1 VDVGNPI
8 TLISSVFV
16 FSKSRTVL
24 VYVSERA
31 ITTRPS
37 TMSDHCTAKTSPRRA
52 PVAAHVRA
60 TDLLIFMERE
70 HYEFCEGWIDSIRP
84 RIEVW
89 DVPDIGPSDP
99 AVIMKSVSQTF
110 DLIRPRRMCC

>member
-1 VDVGNPI
+1 VRILREQG
-8 TLISSVFV
+8 LERFAASG
-16 FSKSRTVL
+16 SRQ
-24 VYVSERA
+24 
-31 ITTRPS
+31 TT
-37 TMSDHCTAKTSPRRA
+37 
-52 PVAAHVRA
+52 AASVRA

-70 HYEFCEGWIDSIRP
+70 HYEFCEGWIDSIRQ

-110 DLIRPRRMCC
+110 DVIRPRRMCC